1 MAWDLPVL
9 ADLDYALDHEVEM
22 FACLEP
28 GTARA
33 VLLRATVA
41 AIEED
46 DDFRIPDDEIA
57 CVRNLLTGMDAAAV
71 VAAMAQGAEDRLH
84 AGVFMAGFFR
94 CIPKTLVNPYAAQGT
109 LEDFERRME
118 CTRKVLDRADA
129 QIMVALIWDDEENSE
144 VEKFLLEFMNC
155 LRVEDEYGG
164 TPDDHADRIRDATII
179 EVGHSLIAASDYES
193 DVDFF
198 AFLAEEGTI
207 YQIGVDLGSL
217 EDAWFSLYGPYP
229 EYEELHAVSSR
240 GNDQAISTFWQSPY
254 TDMVFISVSGESG
267 TGGYLF
273 FVNVADLYD
282 DHANIRGNATHI
294 AVGQEA
300 RGELEFLEDVDAFR
314 LDAEEGTVYE
324 VTLDFETLEWAAL
337 DVEDIHGNLA
347 ATAGA
352 DGGRERVQGVGCLEG
367 RHDGAILHI
376 RDLRAG
382 TRRNRHLLPLG
393 QGVAGR
399 PRGFQRDSN
408 TATGRRV
415 YQVPHRHR
423 TGHRLLRI
431 PGRGRDILPD

>member
-1 MAWDLPVL
+1 MVKLVLAPLLIIVSALMACSGPTPSPETLAPTPMAVLTETPVPTREPMDRPTSAPPATQTETPTPAIAREIISVRTGTHRTGTATSTTPAAVPTPTPTTVIPPTPKPKRTEVVTTATGTPSPFAHLDVDINRETLWRDLLDGLYPHERSCIEVEAGPDGLDLPVL

-229 EYEELHAVSSR
+229 EYEELHTVSSR
-240 GNDQAISTFWQSPY
+240 GND
-254 TDMVFISVSGESG
+254 
-267 TGGYLF
+267 
-273 FVNVADLYD
+273 
-282 DHANIRGNATHI
+282 
-294 AVGQEA
+294 
-300 RGELEFLEDVDAFR
+300 
-314 LDAEEGTVYE
+314 
-324 VTLDFETLEWAAL
+324 
-337 DVEDIHGNLA
+337 
-347 ATAGA
+347 
-352 DGGRERVQGVGCLEG
+352 
-367 RHDGAILHI
+367 
-376 RDLRAG
+376 
-382 TRRNRHLLPLG
+382 
-393 QGVAGR
+393 
-399 PRGFQRDSN
+399 
-408 TATGRRV
+408 
-415 YQVPHRHR
+415 
-423 TGHRLLRI
+423 
-431 PGRGRDILPD
+431 